1 MFKILNLLFLLG
13 LYQNNMKKH
22 TPALCIALLFMVVT
36 ACTRVNDPTPGTEK
50 TIVLAPLNNPYET
63 NVGIYNGADAS
74 NHVSPEEP
82 LCAWTIGGLPI
93 TVRNLL
99 KFDIS
104 KIPATGNIV
113 SARLILYADTIPLN
127 GDLVHA
133 NYGTDNS
140 IVIQQVAEPWNT
152 PTVTWFNQPGALS
165 ANQVTIPNTFQ
176 PFGNLDVDV
185 KAMVSAMVSSGN
197 NYGFKLS
204 LRNEVIYTSRIFCSS
219 YYPDTSRRPK
229 LMITY
234 K

>member
-1 MFKILNLLFLLG
+1 
-13 LYQNNMKKH
+13 MKKN
-22 TPALCIALLFMVVT
+22 TPLLLLALLCLVIA
-36 ACTRVNDPTPGTEK
+36 ACKRATNPTPETK
-50 TIVLAPLNNPYET
+50 KIVLAPINNPYET
-63 NVGIYNGADAS
+63 NVAIYNGADAS

-104 KIPATGNIV
+104 KIPSTDSV
-113 SARLILYADTIPLN
+113 LSARLILYADTIPLN

-176 PFGNLDVDV
+176 PFGNLDIDV
-185 KAMVSAMVSSGN
+185 KAMVSAMVSSGK

>member
-1 MFKILNLLFLLG
+1 
-13 LYQNNMKKH
+13 MKKY
-22 TPALCIALLFMVVT
+22 TPILSLALLCVAFA
-36 ACTRVNDPTPGTEK
+36 ACTRVTDPVPGTK
-50 TIVLAPLNNPYET
+50 KIVLAPINNPNET
-63 NVGIYNGADAS
+63 NIGIYNGAEAS

-104 KIPATGNIV
+104 KIPSADSIV

-127 GDLVHA
+127 GDLIHA
-133 NYGTDNS
+133 NYGADNS
-140 IVIQQVAEPWNT
+140 IVVQQVAEPWT
-152 PTVTWFNQPGALS
+152 TASVTWFNQPGAFS
-165 ANQVTIPNTFQ
+165 ANQVTVPSTPN
-176 PFGNLDVDV
+176 PFGNLDLDV
-185 KAMVSAMVSSGN
+185 KGMVSSMVRSGN

>member
-1 MFKILNLLFLLG
+1 
-13 LYQNNMKKH
+13 MKKH
-22 TPALCIALLFMVVT
+22 IPALCIALLFMVVT
-36 ACTRVNDPTPGTEK
+36 ACKHVNDPAADSRK
-50 TIVLAPLNNPYET
+50 IVLAPINNPYET
-63 NVGIYNGADAS
+63 NVSIYNGADAS

-82 LCAWTIGGLPI
+82 LCAWTVGGLPVTI
-93 TVRNLL
+93 RNLL

-104 KIPATGNIV
+104 KIPATGSIV
-113 SARLILYADTIPLN
+113 SAHLILYSDPIPLN

-140 IVIQQVAEPWNT
+140 FIIQQVAEPWDT
-152 PTVTWFNQPGALS
+152 PTVTWFNQPGVLP
-165 ANQVTIPNTFQ
+165 ANQVIVPNTLQ
-176 PFGNLDVDV
+176 PFEDLDIDV
-185 KAMVSAMVSSGN
+185 KEMVSAMVSSGN

>member
-1 MFKILNLLFLLG
+1 
-13 LYQNNMKKH
+13 MKKH
-22 TPALCIALLFMVVT
+22 IPAFCIALLFVVVT
-36 ACTRVNDPTPGTEK
+36 ACTRVNDAAPGSK
-50 TIVLAPLNNPYET
+50 KIVLAPLNNPYET
-63 NVGIYNGADAS
+63 SVAIYNGADAS
-74 NHVSPEEP
+74 NHLSPEEP

-93 TVRNLL
+93 TIRNLL

-104 KIPATGNIV
+104 KIPATGSIE
-113 SARLILYADTIPLN
+113 SARLILNADSIPLN

-140 IVIQQVAEPWNT
+140 IVIQQVAEPWDT
-152 PTVTWFNQPGALS
+152 STVTWFNQPGALS
-165 ANQVTIPNTFQ
+165 ANQVIVPNTFQ

-185 KAMVSAMVSSGN
+185 KAMVSAMVSSGK

-204 LRNEVIYTSRIFCSS
+204 LRNEVIYTSRILCSS

>member
-1 MFKILNLLFLLG
+1 MRKN
-13 LYQNNMKKH
+13 
-22 TPALCIALLFMVVT
+22 TPVLCIVLLCLVIA
-36 ACTRVNDPTPGTEK
+36 ACTHVNDPVPGSK
-50 TIVLAPLNNPYET
+50 KIVLAPINNPYET

-104 KIPATGNIV
+104 KIPAGDSIL

-140 IVIQQVAEPWNT
+140 IVIQQVAEPWST

-165 ANQVTIPNTFQ
+165 ANQVTIPNTLQ

-185 KAMVSAMVSSGN
+185 KGMVSAMVSSGN

-219 YYPDTSRRPK
+219 YCQDTSRRPK